1 MAMTCTY
8 TLFISVILL
17 MSFTKI
23 SVATLLQLA
32 GQNFFVLYLFA
43 ALGYTKLHAKKA
55 QKWIGYL
62 GVASVLAM
70 MSLFSIPGLVYCVLL
85 ASIGWWLSCPQ
96 AITNKA
102 D

>member
-1 MAMTCTY
+1 MTCTY
-8 TLFISVILL
+8 SLFISIVLL

-43 ALGYTKLHAKKA
+43 ALGYTKLHAKQP

-62 GVASVLAM
+62 GIASVLAM
-70 MSLFSIPGLVYCVLL
+70 MSLFSIPGLVYCVIL
-85 ASIGWWLSCPQ
+85 AGIGCFMSRSK
-96 AITNKA
+96 TNSNSA
-102 D
+102 N